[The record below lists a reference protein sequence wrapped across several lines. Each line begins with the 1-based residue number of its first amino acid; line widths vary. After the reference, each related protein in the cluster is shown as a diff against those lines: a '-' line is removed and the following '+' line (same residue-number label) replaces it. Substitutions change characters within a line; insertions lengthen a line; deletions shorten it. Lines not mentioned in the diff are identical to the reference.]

1 MTRLTRTLLGEAGFE
16 RAAVWSATGFA
27 LSLLAVDVL
36 ASAVSL
42 DPTPVAAACM
52 AVSVIGVASLARV
65 GGGLL
70 PGVLLSYGPTAGVL
84 LGALGPEIR
93 LVAGEGIAIG
103 PGTGGTVV
111 TVVPVVEPLS
121 LAVAGA
127 VAVGGVGYAVGRGLA
142 VAFGRRTGTDVGSEP
157 ADE

>member
-1 MTRLTRTLLGEAGFE
+1 MTRLTRTFVGETGFE
-16 RAAVWSATGFA
+16 RAAAWSATGFA
-27 LSLLAVDVL
+27 LSLLAVHVL

-84 LGALGPEIR
+84 LGVLGPEIR
-93 LVAGEGIAIG
+93 LVAGGGIAIG
-103 PGTGGTVV
+103 SGTARAAATAIAVA
-111 TVVPVVEPLS
+111 EPLA

-127 VAVGGVGYAVGRGLA
+127 VAVGGVGYAVGRGL
-142 VAFGRRTGTDVGSEP
+142 VVVGGR
-157 ADE
+157 